1 MIDDTTEHRSAG
13 GHMTL
18 WEHLAE
24 LRSRIVKCVIAVAL
38 GAVVGWVIFGP
49 LLGFLQKPF
58 CDLMHGENCDLI
70 ATGPLD
76 AFTLRIQM
84 SVYVGIALAMPVLL
98 WQLWRFITPGLYPN
112 EKRYALPFTFSALL
126 LFFFGAAVAYLT
138 LNPALQFLGS
148 VGAGKITPFYT
159 AQSYVKL
166 IVFMML
172 AFGAGFEFPV
182 VLVGLEVAGIIT
194 PKQLSG
200 WRRPAIVIITIVAA
214 VITPSGDPIS
224 MLALAIPMY
233 LFYEASIL
241 IGWAFNRRKRKKAAK
256 AAAKGAG
263 DGGDT

>member
-1 MIDDTTEHRSAG
+1 
-13 GHMTL
+13 
-18 WEHLAE
+18 
-24 LRSRIVKCVIAVAL
+24 
-38 GAVVGWVIFGP
+38 
-49 LLGFLQKPF
+49 
-58 CDLMHGENCDLI
+58 MHGENCDLI

>member
-1 MIDDTTEHRSAG
+1 MIDDRTEERTTG

-24 LRSRIVKCVIAVAL
+24 LRSRIVKCVIAIAL
-38 GAVVGWVIFGP
+38 GAVVGWLIFGP
-49 LLGFLQKPF
+49 LLDFLQRPY
-58 CDLMHGENCDLI
+58 CDLMNGQNCDLI

-84 SVYVGIALAMPVLL
+84 SVYVGLALAMPVLL

-112 EKRYALPFTFSALL
+112 EKRYALPFVFSALL
-126 LFFFGAAVAYLT
+126 LFFFGAAIAYLT

-148 VGAGKITPFYT
+148 VGAGKITPLYT

-182 VLVGLEVAGIIT
+182 LLVALEVAGIIT

-200 WRRPAIVIITIVAA
+200 WRRQAIVIITIVAA

-233 LFYEASIL
+233 LFYELSIV

-256 AAAKGAG
+256 AAIQGGG
-263 DGGDT
+263 DGGDS